1 MNLSAAFKW
10 SSVVLGLH
18 LILLVGASAQTGN
31 IVSTAST
38 PTSSGNQ
45 LSAEELDRPGEVEN
59 PFTLSPGT
67 VQVIGYVL
75 AANAEARGNEDLGTG
90 GSATLLQTGVRMG
103 LFPSLE
109 GQIFSDT
116 YLRATDEGEDGDD
129 PSHSATGLG
138 SVTFRVKAQ
147 MFGDINSEDGWA
159 VVPFVRVPAS
169 KGLTGQR
176 GAEPGL
182 IVPFDMDLD
191 HGFEIQGSG
200 GLTYGFGDDGGRA
213 YDWESQASLEWHPS
227 SNWSIYAEPELD
239 VGEGRPRWAL
249 EQGITLSLGKR
260 TQLDVGFN
268 TGLAS
273 SNRSHFGYIGMAV
286 AF

>member
-1 MNLSAAFKW
+1 MNLSAAFRW
-10 SSVVLGLH
+10 AYLVLGLH
-18 LILLVGASAQTGN
+18 LIFMVGANAQTGN
-31 IVSTAST
+31 IVSNTGPT
-38 PTSSGNQ
+38 PPSGNQ
-45 LSAEELDRPGEVEN
+45 TSAEELDRPGEVEN

-67 VQVIGYVL
+67 VQVVAYVL
-75 AANAEARGNEDLGTG
+75 AADAEARENEDLGTG
-90 GSATLLQTGVRMG
+90 GSTTLLQTGVRIG

-116 YLRATDEGEDGDD
+116 YLRATDEGADEDD
-129 PSHSATGLG
+129 PGHSASGLG
-138 SVTFRVKAQ
+138 SITFRVKAQ
-147 MFGDINSEDGWA
+147 MFEDMEGEDGWA
-159 VVPFVRVPAS
+159 VVPFVRFPVS
-169 KGLTGQR
+169 KRLTGQT

-182 IVPFDMDLD
+182 IVPFDLDLD
-191 HGFEIQGSG
+191 HGFEIQGSTG
-200 GLTYGFGDDGGRA
+200 IMYGFGDDGGRD

-227 SNWSIYAEPELD
+227 SIWSFYVEPEVD

-273 SNRSHFGYIGMAV
+273 SNHAHFGYLGMAV
-286 AF
+286 TF